1 MNPGYAILCREVT
14 KDFILVHNPQD
25 SLKKR
30 FIGLVHKRWRST
42 KIPFRAVENV
52 SFQVEP
58 GGAIGI
64 MGPNGSGKSTLL
76 TLLAGTIPLSSGN
89 IEIMGRVAPMI
100 ELGVGFT
107 PDLTGEE
114 NIYLNGSLYGF
125 TNQQIHGLYSKIVEF
140 SGLGDFIYE
149 PVKNYSSGM
158 YARLGFSVAIHV
170 EPDVLLADEIL
181 AVGDSDFQKRCL
193 ARIRELRNAGMT
205 LVLVSHSETQVAE
218 FCDYYIRMQQGRI
231 VKRGP
236 VSELVDSPGDEG
248 GV

>member
-1 MNPGYAILCREVT
+1 MMNAGNAILCREVT
-14 KDFILVHNPQD
+14 KDFILVHNSQD

-42 KIPFRAVENV
+42 KTPFRAVENV
-52 SFQVEP
+52 SFQVEA

-76 TLLAGTIPLSSGN
+76 ALLAGTIPLSSGD

-125 TNQQIHGLYSKIVEF
+125 TNQKIRSLYSKIVEF

-181 AVGDSDFQKRCL
+181 AVGDSDFQKKCL
-193 ARIRELRNAGMT
+193 ARIRELRNGGMT
-205 LVLVSHSETQVAE
+205 LVLVSHSEEQVVE
-218 FCDYYIRMQQGRI
+218 FCDHYICMQQGRI
-231 VKRGP
+231 VQQGP
-236 VSELVDSPGDEG
+236 VSELVNSPRG
-248 GV
+248 